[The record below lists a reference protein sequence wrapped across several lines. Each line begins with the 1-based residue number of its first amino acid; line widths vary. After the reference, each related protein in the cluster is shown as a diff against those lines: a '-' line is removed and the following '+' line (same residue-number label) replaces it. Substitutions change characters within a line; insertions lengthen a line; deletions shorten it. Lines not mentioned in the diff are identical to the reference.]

1 MSNAC
6 PINGRGHLKHRYKDA
21 LFKSI
26 VAAVMAYR
34 WLVWL
39 SAVIARRATGNIQN
53 IYDLIVSARTK
64 FNKHSRIFKNIRFN
78 YFKYIHY
85 CNDTTACVYY
95 HNKHNGWRTM
105 TDTLQ
110 SEPNTQENEPNTQE
124 RRSRLESLA
133 SAARDLDMPT
143 RSLEQYLL
151 DRGYPVFRFGHR
163 TKKVAVE
170 DIAALMRAAKQPAA
184 ESA

>member
-1 MSNAC
+1 
-6 PINGRGHLKHRYKDA
+6 
-21 LFKSI
+21 
-26 VAAVMAYR
+26 
-34 WLVWL
+34 
-39 SAVIARRATGNIQN
+39 
-53 IYDLIVSARTK
+53 
-64 FNKHSRIFKNIRFN
+64 
-78 YFKYIHY
+78 
-85 CNDTTACVYY
+85 
-95 HNKHNGWRTM
+95 M

-124 RRSRLESLA
+124 RRSRLEFLA

-143 RSLEQYLL
+143 RSLEQCLL